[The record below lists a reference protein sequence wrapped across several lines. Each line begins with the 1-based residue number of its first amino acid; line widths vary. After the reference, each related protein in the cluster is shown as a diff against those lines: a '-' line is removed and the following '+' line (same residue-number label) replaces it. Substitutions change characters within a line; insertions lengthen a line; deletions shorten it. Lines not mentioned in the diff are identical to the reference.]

1 MKRVLVIL
9 MLLTAALFSE
19 TVVKEGYSVVTD
31 TLKGSKI
38 TIAVPEKLSGNLL
51 LLAHGLRSGSN
62 EQLSSDFSTDG
73 EFAQKLLGDG
83 WIIGSTSYRRNG
95 IILSD
100 AVEDIEFLKKYIE
113 DKYGKAENVYLKGGS
128 MGGMII
134 TMMAEKKDNQ
144 YKGAMAI
151 GAALTIQE
159 EGKEIKL
166 TNAPQIP
173 ILYLTNQSELK
184 RPQDY
189 IANYKNG
196 KYEPV
201 LWKVNRDGH
210 CNTNDREELEA
221 FEALVKYAQTGKV
234 EKNREILVEMSKG
247 PSNAVFRDGKAYAEV
262 LSADKAFGNV
272 YVDLRKEDF
281 EKLGIEL
288 GQHYEIGSGD
298 KSWRIK
304 YGTTYSDVPY
314 NFWISFFEADGKF
327 KVARNFRN
335 AARPLGC
342 QAGDTL
348 YIKASGMPDEIPMSE
363 TEKKMMEMN
372 DLSIQEVLKKDYA
385 KAVEIMREIAKM
397 DTTKIWPHTNIAHFL
412 ALDGK
417 FDEAE
422 IIYRKYKGAKVYN
435 GSFYFEDTV
444 LDDFDD
450 LKQMNLYVP
459 EFDKIKELYLEEKTE

>member
-1 MKRVLVIL
+1 MKRVLVIT
-9 MLLTAALFSE
+9 MLLMVTLFSE
-19 TVVKEGYSVVTD
+19 TVVKDGYSVITD
-31 TLKGSKI
+31 TLEGSNI
-38 TIAVPEKLSGNLL
+38 TVAVPEKLSGNLL

-73 EFAQKLLGDG
+73 EFSQKLLKEG

-95 IILSD
+95 VILSD

-113 DKYGKAENVYLKGGS
+113 DKYGKAENVYLKGAS
-128 MGGMII
+128 MGGMIV
-134 TMMAEKKDNQ
+134 TMMAEQTDNQ
-144 YKGAMAI
+144 YKGALAI

-166 TNAPQIP
+166 THAPQIP

-189 IANYKNG
+189 IAAYKDG
-196 KYEPV
+196 KFEPV
-201 LWKVNRDGH
+201 LWKVSRNGH
-210 CNTNDREELEA
+210 CNTNDKEEMEA
-221 FEALVKYAQTGKV
+221 FEALVKYAETG
-234 EKNREILVEMSKG
+234 EIENNREILIEMTAG
-247 PSNAVFRDGKAYAEV
+247 PSKAVFRNGKAYAEV

-281 EKLGIEL
+281 KKLGIEL
-288 GQHYEIGSGD
+288 GQYYEIGSGN

-304 YGTTYSDVPY
+304 LGTTYGDVPY

-342 QAGDTL
+342 SAGDTL
-348 YIKASGMPDEIPMSE
+348 YIQASDMPDEIPMSE
-363 TEKKMMEMN
+363 TEKKMNELN
-372 DLSIQEVLKKDYA
+372 DRAIQEVLKKDYA
-385 KAVEIMREIAKM
+385 KAVETMREIAKM
-397 DTTKIWPHTNIAHFL
+397 DTTKIWPYTNIAHFL
-412 ALDGK
+412 ALAGK
-417 FDEAE
+417 FEEAE
-422 IIYRKYKGAKVYN
+422 KIYRKYKGTKIYN
-435 GSFYFEDTV
+435 GSFYFEDTI

-450 LKQMNLYVP
+450 LKSMKLYLP
-459 EFDKIKELYLEEKTE
+459 EFDKIKEYYKE